1 VPFVSYRD
9 LVRTLSATFG
19 VMSAGHRLM
28 VAERGY
34 VHSELLA
41 EPGWLRERRNDQL
54 LSILDGTSLEK
65 YERAH
70 IPEAVGLPVHPW
82 IKAPEGGVHVM
93 DVEAFAEVFGR
104 LGVAAGT

>member
-1 VPFVSYRD
+1 
-9 LVRTLSATFG
+9 
-19 VMSAGHRLM
+19 M

-34 VHSELLA
+34 VHPELLA
-41 EPGWLRERRNDQL
+41 EPAWQRERRNDQL
-54 LSILDGTSLEK
+54 LSMIDGTSLET

-70 IPEAVGLPVHPW
+70 IPEAGGLSVHPW

-93 DVEAFAEVFGR
+93 DVAAFVEVFGR